1 MVLKQ
6 HKGMWDQV
14 FRISGFY
21 NSPFL
26 MFGFQ
31 EMSHDFF
38 PTIKVSDFKQYLQS
52 KGVEEITVIDWD
64 DERADIHLDMN
75 NSLPKQ
81 LKDKKFKVVADVGC
95 LEHVLNTKQCLD
107 NCLSMVEVGGLY
119 LLSTPVMGYY
129 KHGIHTFNPDLLR
142 LVLLSNGFEIVF
154 DKYST
159 KMGEEINT
167 PRGDALIWLAAK
179 KVKEQ
184 KEFIIPI
191 DNHGK
196 FEFTTISN
204 Q

>member
-1 MVLKQ
+1 
-6 HKGMWDQV
+6 
-14 FRISGFY
+14 
-21 NSPFL
+21 
-26 MFGFQ
+26 
-31 EMSHDFF
+31 
-38 PTIKVSDFKQYLQS
+38 
-52 KGVEEITVIDWD
+52 
-64 DERADIHLDMN
+64 
-75 NSLPKQ
+75 
-81 LKDKKFKVVADVGC
+81 
-95 LEHVLNTKQCLD
+95 
-107 NCLSMVEVGGLY
+107 
-119 LLSTPVMGYY
+119 MGYY